1 MNQWDLADALLVFV
15 LFIVI
20 FSIAG
25 VLGWMAE
32 KIDDREG

>member
-20 FSIAG
+20 FSIVG
-25 VLGWMAE
+25 LLGWVSE
-32 KIDDREG
+32 KVDDRD

>member
-15 LFIVI
+15 LFIVL

-25 VLGWMAE
+25 LLGWMSE
-32 KIDDREG
+32 KVNDRD